1 MLWIGIQ
8 ARQKGVCL
16 ARLKDEARVEA
27 FSQEMAETRFS
38 DTNQTF
44 NDNVV
49 RQKNTPND

>member
-1 MLWIGIQ
+1 MLRIGIET
-8 ARQKGVCL
+8 RQKGVCL
-16 ARLKDEARVEA
+16 ARLEDEARVEA

>member
-1 MLWIGIQ
+1 MLWTGIET
-8 ARQKGVCL
+8 RQQGACL
-16 ARLKDEARVEA
+16 ARLKDEARAEA
-27 FSQEMAETRFS
+27 SSQELAETRFS